1 MRRRRLNRP
10 WSSPGLTLLCCIAA
24 ASGCDSRQLL
34 APTARTAGPAGRDAS
49 SESAVLGMAMVAPE
63 QTAGV
68 PLAPAPESTWV
79 VIQVGG
85 QYDAKVNPGC
95 SAQPPNWPC
104 IFNAPASNF
113 FDQRPFTSGPVQ
125 AWVVSTRTSQVQL
138 RGTGGAVNT
147 AGQAIGLYYGAAPGQ
162 LLVLSALQNFGTQN
176 PNPVGQI
183 SSWIFSGQYS
193 ATATRISNP
202 LTFTGGPTGDPQGT
216 ASFTVGT
223 TAPLQFINPPGVNGP
238 APNVDWYFVPGDSV
252 PLEYERS
259 SQAWQVFSCFQRIT
273 CNVTPP
279 PGLNG
284 RMQVVAYVEGRLVIG
299 RSDYVRGGQEPK
311 LSLSCNGHT
320 DSVSVVR
327 TESVTCVA
335 LAQPTGAQLRVTSWT
350 FEGGGQTI
358 SRDPASTQE
367 AQWRGMMVVSGK
379 ISVTGT
385 VNGSASSA
393 SAVVTVMDRRWPEAP
408 PRVSE
413 RQDGCAAPGV
423 DAGCILKYPP
433 DTVSHLGKTQSFS
446 HHAPLRSR
454 AAHVEVGPNAGFSYV
469 GGAGSPYVHDSIV
482 VHLNRALFDDDA
494 ALWRRQKEC
503 TRVQLLDFTR
513 AHEGMHVRFMLEGI
527 AAGVANT
534 YPIEPQVYF
543 GSLAEMGTRL
553 ERMEGDVSGFIAILG
568 DHDHLRQEWSTL
580 VEPCHILDI
589 LSPSTL

>member
-1 MRRRRLNRP
+1 MRRHRLIQP
-10 WSSPGLTLLCCIAA
+10 WSPPGLTLLCCIAA

-34 APTARTAGPAGRDAS
+34 APTARTAEPAGRDAS
-49 SESAVLGMAMVAPE
+49 SESAVLGIAIVAPE

-68 PLAPAPESTWV
+68 PLAPVPESTWV

-85 QYDAKVNPGC
+85 QYDARVNPGC

-125 AWVVSTRTSQVQL
+125 AWVVSARTSQVQL

-223 TAPLQFINPPGVNGP
+223 TAPLQFINPPGVNEP

-252 PLEYERS
+252 PLEYERT

-299 RSDYVRGGQEPK
+299 RSDYVRGCSRCNQEPK
-311 LSLSCNGHT
+311 LLLTCNGNADT
-320 DSVSVVR
+320 VVVERAQSVSCIA
-327 TESVTCVA
+327 S
-335 LAQPTGAQLRVTSWT
+335 AQPAAARLVVTGWK

-358 SRDPASTQE
+358 TRDAGTAHQREWSGTIVTQG
-367 AQWRGMMVVSGK
+367 R
-379 ISVTGT
+379 ITVTGT
-385 VNGSASSA
+385 VNGTAMEANVIDS
-393 SAVVTVMDRRWPEAP
+393 VT
-408 PRVSE
+408 PRVWSE
-413 RQDGCAAPGV
+413 PRPPVYEHVQGCTVV
-423 DAGCILKYPP
+423 DQANGCYLRYPP
-433 DTVSHLGKTQSFS
+433 DTVRHLGQTKPFWRWTYDLVSS
-446 HHAPLRSR
+446 
-454 AAHVEVGPNAGFSYV
+454 AAHIDAGPNSGFSYI
-469 GGAGSPYVHDSIV
+469 AATSSPVMADSV
-482 VHLNRALFDDDA
+482 VVFLNKVLFDDHDPF
-494 ALWRRQKEC
+494 WHEQKTC
-503 TRVQLLDFTR
+503 HRLPLLTWIQS
-513 AHEGMHVRFMLEGI
+513 HEHLHRDLILQEIGKGI
-527 AAGVANT
+527 ANT
-534 YPIEPQVYF
+534 YSIEAQVYYKP
-543 GSLAEMGTRL
+543 L
-553 ERMEGDVSGFIAILG
+553 
-568 DHDHLRQEWSTL
+568 
-580 VEPCHILDI
+580 
-589 LSPSTL
+589 